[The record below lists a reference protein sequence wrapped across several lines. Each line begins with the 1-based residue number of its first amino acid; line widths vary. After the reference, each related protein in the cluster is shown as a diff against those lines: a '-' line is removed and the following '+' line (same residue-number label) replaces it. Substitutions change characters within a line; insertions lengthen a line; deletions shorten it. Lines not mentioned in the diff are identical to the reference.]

1 MCRSLNNQTLSG
13 FDLTPQSKQHYDFSL
28 IDLHLQL
35 GMKIYKMH
43 TIATIAC
50 EIMVIEDDILASLK
64 SAGFLWF
71 LKGPKISTM
80 P

>member
-1 MCRSLNNQTLSG
+1 MWELNNQTLSG

-35 GMKIYKMH
+35 GMKIHKMH
-43 TIATIAC
+43 TIAMIAY
-50 EIMVIEDDILASLK
+50 EIRVIEDGILASLK

-71 LKGPKISTM
+71 LKGSKISTM

>member
-1 MCRSLNNQTLSG
+1 LNNPTLSG
-13 FDLTPQSKQHYDFSL
+13 FDLAPQSKQHYNCSL
-28 IDLHLQL
+28 VGLHLQL
-35 GMKIYKMH
+35 GMKIHKMH
-43 TIATIAC
+43 TIAMIAC